1 MKNCFDEQSKERSP
15 VRWLRFQQMAKYW
28 MKGKEYTVMNHEM
41 FCFQCEQTA
50 GCSGCMGKSGVC
62 GKTAEIAA
70 LQDEL
75 TGALIGLVRAAE
87 REAECP
93 AEVDH
98 LILDGLFTAITKM

>member
-1 MKNCFDEQSKERSP
+1 
-15 VRWLRFQQMAKYW
+15 
-28 MKGKEYTVMNHEM
+28 MNHEM

-98 LILDGLFTAITKM
+98 LILDGLFTAITNVNFDAAAIQSLIVQDRKSVV